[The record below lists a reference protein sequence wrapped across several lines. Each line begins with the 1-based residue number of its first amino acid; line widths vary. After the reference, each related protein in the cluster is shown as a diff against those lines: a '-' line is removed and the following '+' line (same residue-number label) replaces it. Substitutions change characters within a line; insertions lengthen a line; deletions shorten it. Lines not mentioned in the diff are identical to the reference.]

1 MQRRIHTLSPQLAN
15 QIAAGEV
22 VERPAS
28 VAKELLENSIDAGA
42 RRIDLELEQ
51 GGLKLLRV
59 SDDGSGIHPQDLPL
73 ALAQHATSK
82 IYTQAELAQIASLG
96 FRGEALASIA
106 SVSRF
111 QLCSYYPG
119 EDHAWQI
126 DNQTGGKHGTA
137 KACALDTGTRIEVCD
152 LFYNMPARR
161 KFMRS
166 ERTEYLHVEEV
177 LRRLALSRFDIAF
190 SLSHNGRAGLRL
202 RPAKDEAG
210 CQQRIGELL
219 GRGFIASAL
228 KLDMRAA
235 GMRLWGWISPPEQS
249 LSQSSN
255 QYFYLNGRVI
265 RDKLVSHALR
275 QAQLNV
281 LEAGRHPAYVLYLE
295 MDPAQV
301 DINVH
306 PTKHEVRFR
315 QTRLVHDFLQR
326 AVSETLAQTPG
337 QTEAGTDISAGHSGT
352 DAYPKAA
359 PGRLQVADTRQ
370 FYQQAAGLRPAGR
383 APAALDTRGL
393 SILYGRFALRQT
405 DGQLALLDINVL
417 RRLLWSAQLRQD
429 EVVSVPLLVPEVLRL
444 DEAQCLALMQLVQD
458 SPWLGLMLDRLGP
471 GELVVRA
478 RPPWMQG
485 MSMATLLPRLLQ
497 WDGCQPE
504 SLLELLLPLAP
515 APELTQLA
523 ESLQRAEAQ
532 GLSIPWRSLSAETLQ
547 RWLQE

>member
-1 MQRRIHTLSPQLAN
+1 
-15 QIAAGEV
+15 
-22 VERPAS
+22 
-28 VAKELLENSIDAGA
+28 
-42 RRIDLELEQ
+42 
-51 GGLKLLRV
+51 
-59 SDDGSGIHPQDLPL
+59 
-73 ALAQHATSK
+73 
-82 IYTQAELAQIASLG
+82 
-96 FRGEALASIA
+96 
-106 SVSRF
+106 
-111 QLCSYYPG
+111 
-119 EDHAWQI
+119 
-126 DNQTGGKHGTA
+126 
-137 KACALDTGTRIEVCD
+137 
-152 LFYNMPARR
+152 
-161 KFMRS
+161 
-166 ERTEYLHVEEV
+166 
-177 LRRLALSRFDIAF
+177 
-190 SLSHNGRAGLRL
+190 
-202 RPAKDEAG
+202 
-210 CQQRIGELL
+210 
-219 GRGFIASAL
+219 
-228 KLDMRAA
+228 
-235 GMRLWGWISPPEQS
+235 
-249 LSQSSN
+249 
-255 QYFYLNGRVI
+255 
-265 RDKLVSHALR
+265 
-275 QAQLNV
+275 
-281 LEAGRHPAYVLYLE
+281 
-295 MDPAQV
+295 
-301 DINVH
+301 
-306 PTKHEVRFR
+306 
-315 QTRLVHDFLQR
+315 
-326 AVSETLAQTPG
+326 TPG

-485 MSMATLLPRLLQ
+485 MDMATLLPRLLQ